1 MAQTVPVRAAHGDH
15 VLSLQDHPDG
25 AQGIETA
32 VILTIHASIFAR
44 SSRVTGLSR

>member
-1 MAQTVPVRAAHGDH
+1 MTETLPGRAANDDH

-44 SSRVTGLSR
+44 SSRSTGLIR

>member
-1 MAQTVPVRAAHGDH
+1 MAETLSNRAAIGDH

-44 SSRVTGLSR
+44 SSRVTGLNR